1 MTLARLLERLEAT
14 DVAALDAGG
23 VSARLRDVARLKG
36 CIAGLE
42 AELARRANQL
52 SDAGAGLPADEL
64 LGRSQPMSRREA
76 QRASRRADT
85 LGEVPAL
92 SRQLGA
98 GRIGAEHADALT
110 SAAAKLD
117 DGDRALLFALDAEL
131 ATHAAASTPEQF
143 RRHVDR
149 VVDQLAADR
158 GLERAERQRRSATLA
173 KGINH
178 DTGMYWLRAELDP
191 ESGVRVFTAL
201 DAELAAL
208 VTADPPAG
216 AAGSSAPDPGAAP
229 TRRRDQLAA
238 QALVGLVTSAHRAQ
252 RPGRAEMLM
261 VVDHDTIVNDLHEHS
276 ICEYIDGTQLP
287 VATARRLAC
296 DADIYPIVLGADS
309 VVLDMGRSRR
319 LATPDQR
326 RALRSMYRSCGVG
339 DCEVPFDRCEIH
351 HLDDWA
357 KHHGHTDLDR
367 LIPACGRHHHLAHE
381 GGWQLELDPTTRELT
396 VRLPDG
402 TVVSRSRPGLTPAR
416 RSGQVPPGRRQPT
429 RPGTATTV
437 GEVA

>member
-23 VSARLRDVARLKG
+23 VSARMRDVARLKG
-36 CIAGLE
+36 CIAGIE

-64 LGRSQPMSRREA
+64 LGRSQQMSRREA

-85 LGEVPAL
+85 LGNVPAL

-98 GRIGAEHADALT
+98 GRIGAEHADALA
-110 SAAAKLD
+110 SAAARLD
-117 DGDRALLFALDAEL
+117 DGDRTLLFALDAEL
-131 ATHAAASTPEQF
+131 ATHAASSTPEQF

-191 ESGVRVFTAL
+191 ESGVRVFSAL

-208 VTADPPAG
+208 VTADR
-216 AAGSSAPDPGAAP
+216 DPEAAP
-229 TRRRDQLAA
+229 GRRRDQLAA
-238 QALVGLVTSAHRAQ
+238 QALVGLVTSAHRSR
-252 RPGRAEMLM
+252 RPGRTELLML
-261 VVDHDTIVNDLHEHS
+261 VDHDTIVNGLHDNS
-276 ICEYIDGTQLP
+276 VCEYVDGTELP

-296 DADIYPIVLGADS
+296 DADIYPVVLGADG

-367 LIPACGRHHHLAHE
+367 LIPACSRHHHLAHE
-381 GGWQLELDPTTRELT
+381 GGWQLELDPATRELT
-396 VRLPDG
+396 VRLADG
-402 TVVSRSRPGLTPAR
+402 TLHSRSRPGLGPAA
-416 RSGQVPPGRRQPT
+416 RSSQTPPGRRQPT
-429 RPGTATTV
+429 HPETAPTV
-437 GEVA
+437 GQVA